1 MRMHFF
7 IVYAS
12 GVFSHVTYI
21 LGGYGNAFLRVKSN
35 LKTQS
40 SLLPGFEPVNL
51 WLQGC
56 DAIQY
61 AMEKPFNAL

>member
-12 GVFSHVTYI
+12 GV
-21 LGGYGNAFLRVKSN
+21 GNALLREKSN

-40 SLLPGFEPVNL
+40 SLLPGFKPGNL
-51 WLQGC
+51 LLRGC

-61 AMEKPFNAL
+61 AMEKPFIAQ